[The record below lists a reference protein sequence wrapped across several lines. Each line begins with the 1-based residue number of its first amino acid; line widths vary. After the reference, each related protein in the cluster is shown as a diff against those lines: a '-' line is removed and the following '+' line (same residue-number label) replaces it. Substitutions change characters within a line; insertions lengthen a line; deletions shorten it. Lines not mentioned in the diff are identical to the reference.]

1 VPCQAV
7 DKDVNPTLVLF
18 LKLTAVIAVGIV
30 LLVVVAHLLVIALK
44 ALVVAAV
51 IAAIILGGLFVYNL
65 FRRSKYPVIR

>member
-1 VPCQAV
+1 
-7 DKDVNPTLVLF
+7 VNPTLVIF

-30 LLVVVAHLLVIALK
+30 LLVIFAHLLVIALK

-51 IAAIILGGLFVYNL
+51 IAALILGGLFVYNF

>member
-1 VPCQAV
+1 
-7 DKDVNPTLVLF
+7 VNPTLVLF

-30 LLVVVAHLLVIALK
+30 LLVIFAHLLVIALK

-51 IAAIILGGLFVYNL
+51 IAALILGGLFVYNF

>member
-1 VPCQAV
+1 VV
-7 DKDVNPTLVLF
+7 GKDVNPTLVLF

-65 FRRSKYPVIR
+65 FHRRSKYPVIR

>member
-1 VPCQAV
+1 M
-7 DKDVNPTLVLF
+7 NPTLVLF

-30 LLVVVAHLLVIALK
+30 LLVIFAHLLVIALK

-51 IAAIILGGLFVYNL
+51 IAALILGGLFVYNF